1 MPFFLF
7 WHRAPPLRDIS
18 ARFCLRLLTSGIVLG
33 GLFIHFRLW
42 HRSCALQQLPRFPQ
56 QSFNALERGDL
67 FVWDS
72 IQILLLMAQLEL
84 ERFLTL
90 FQFHQALRQSRDGLS
105 EIFRSTG
112 DPKGHRGRHHRIAGG
127 FADHNTGAPL
137 SQDQADMT
145 QSRPMPSLATL
156 ALYLLAGTAIGL
168 LALLNGIPAAPL
180 AGALLG
186 AGIVSMSGQLEPAT
200 WPPGTRTVLEIGI
213 GTVIGTGLTRASL
226 EQLQILWKP
235 AVLIT
240 LALVL
245 TGLVVGLWT
254 SRLLG
259 IDPIVALLGAAP
271 GGISGM
277 SLVGAEFG
285 VGAAVAALHAV
296 RLITVLLVLPL
307 VVRLI
312 VPSTAGG

>member
-1 MPFFLF
+1 M
-7 WHRAPPLRDIS
+7 
-18 ARFCLRLLTSGIVLG
+18 T
-33 GLFIHFRLW
+33 
-42 HRSCALQQLPRFPQ
+42 RS
-56 QSFNALERGDL
+56 
-67 FVWDS
+67 
-72 IQILLLMAQLEL
+72 
-84 ERFLTL
+84 
-90 FQFHQALRQSRDGLS
+90 
-105 EIFRSTG
+105 
-112 DPKGHRGRHHRIAGG
+112 K
-127 FADHNTGAPL
+127 
-137 SQDQADMT
+137 
-145 QSRPMPSLATL
+145 PMPSLATL

-168 LALLNGIPAAPL
+168 LALFSGIPAAPL

-200 WPPGTRTVLEIGI
+200 WPAGTRTVLEIGI

-226 EQLQILWKP
+226 EQLQLLWKP

-259 IDPIVALLGAAP
+259 IDPVVALLGAAP

-312 VPSTAGG
+312 VPSTAGS

>member
-1 MPFFLF
+1 MP
-7 WHRAPPLRDIS
+7 P
-18 ARFCLRLLTSGIVLG
+18 
-33 GLFIHFRLW
+33 
-42 HRSCALQQLPRFPQ
+42 
-56 QSFNALERGDL
+56 
-67 FVWDS
+67 
-72 IQILLLMAQLEL
+72 
-84 ERFLTL
+84 
-90 FQFHQALRQSRDGLS
+90 
-105 EIFRSTG
+105 
-112 DPKGHRGRHHRIAGG
+112 
-127 FADHNTGAPL
+127 
-137 SQDQADMT
+137 
-145 QSRPMPSLATL
+145 LATL

-168 LALLNGIPAAPL
+168 LALLSGIPAAPL

-186 AGIVSMSGQLEPAT
+186 AGIVSMSGQLETAT
-200 WPPGTRTVLEIGI
+200 WPTGTRTVLEIGI

-226 EQLQILWKP
+226 EQLQLLWKP

-312 VPSTAGG
+312 VPSTAGS

>member
-1 MPFFLF
+1 
-7 WHRAPPLRDIS
+7 
-18 ARFCLRLLTSGIVLG
+18 
-33 GLFIHFRLW
+33 
-42 HRSCALQQLPRFPQ
+42 
-56 QSFNALERGDL
+56 
-67 FVWDS
+67 
-72 IQILLLMAQLEL
+72 
-84 ERFLTL
+84 
-90 FQFHQALRQSRDGLS
+90 
-105 EIFRSTG
+105 
-112 DPKGHRGRHHRIAGG
+112 
-127 FADHNTGAPL
+127 
-137 SQDQADMT
+137 
-145 QSRPMPSLATL
+145 MPSLATL

-168 LALLNGIPAAPL
+168 LALFSGIPAAPL

-200 WPPGTRTVLEIGI
+200 WPAGTRTVLEIGI

-226 EQLQILWKP
+226 EQLQLLWRP

-259 IDPIVALLGAAP
+259 IDPVVALLGAAP

-285 VGAAVAALHAV
+285 TDQAHATDATRGSAKQGHDGINSEQAAGPEADDQ
-296 RLITVLLVLPL
+296 
-307 VVRLI
+307 
-312 VPSTAGG
+312 SC

>member
-1 MPFFLF
+1 M
-7 WHRAPPLRDIS
+7 
-18 ARFCLRLLTSGIVLG
+18 T
-33 GLFIHFRLW
+33 
-42 HRSCALQQLPRFPQ
+42 RS
-56 QSFNALERGDL
+56 
-67 FVWDS
+67 
-72 IQILLLMAQLEL
+72 
-84 ERFLTL
+84 
-90 FQFHQALRQSRDGLS
+90 RQ
-105 EIFRSTG
+105 
-112 DPKGHRGRHHRIAGG
+112 
-127 FADHNTGAPL
+127 
-137 SQDQADMT
+137 
-145 QSRPMPSLATL
+145 MPSLATL
-156 ALYLLAGTAIGL
+156 TLYLLAGTAIGL
-168 LALLNGIPAAPL
+168 LALFSGIPAAPL
-180 AGALLG
+180 AGALVG

-226 EQLQILWKP
+226 EQLQLLWRP

-259 IDPIVALLGAAP
+259 IDPVVALLGAAP

-312 VPSTAGG
+312 VPSTAGS

>member
-1 MPFFLF
+1 M
-7 WHRAPPLRDIS
+7 PPL
-18 ARFCLRLLTSGIVLG
+18 G
-33 GLFIHFRLW
+33 
-42 HRSCALQQLPRFPQ
+42 
-56 QSFNALERGDL
+56 
-67 FVWDS
+67 
-72 IQILLLMAQLEL
+72 
-84 ERFLTL
+84 
-90 FQFHQALRQSRDGLS
+90 
-105 EIFRSTG
+105 
-112 DPKGHRGRHHRIAGG
+112 
-127 FADHNTGAPL
+127 
-137 SQDQADMT
+137 
-145 QSRPMPSLATL
+145 TL
-156 ALYLLAGTAIGL
+156 ALYLLAGTTVGL
-168 LALLNGIPAAPL
+168 LALLSGIPAAPL

-200 WPPGTRTVLEIGI
+200 WPTGTRTALEIGI

-226 EQLQILWKP
+226 EQLQLLWRP

-240 LALVL
+240 LALVM
-245 TGLVVGLWT
+245 TGVVVGLWT

-259 IDPIVALLGAAP
+259 IDPVVALLGAAP

>member
-1 MPFFLF
+1 
-7 WHRAPPLRDIS
+7 
-18 ARFCLRLLTSGIVLG
+18 
-33 GLFIHFRLW
+33 
-42 HRSCALQQLPRFPQ
+42 
-56 QSFNALERGDL
+56 
-67 FVWDS
+67 
-72 IQILLLMAQLEL
+72 
-84 ERFLTL
+84 
-90 FQFHQALRQSRDGLS
+90 
-105 EIFRSTG
+105 
-112 DPKGHRGRHHRIAGG
+112 
-127 FADHNTGAPL
+127 
-137 SQDQADMT
+137 
-145 QSRPMPSLATL
+145 MPSLATL

-168 LALLNGIPAAPL
+168 LALFSGIPAAPL

-186 AGIVSMSGQLEPAT
+186 AGIVSMSGQLEAAT

-226 EQLQILWKP
+226 EQLQLLWKP